1 MHHWD
6 LGALLPSQA
15 NTERSAMATTPTGK
29 PTPEYVLGHDRAEIA
44 RLEQQAAVLA
54 PHSRVILERAGL
66 GPGMRVLDVGTGVG
80 DVAFLAADLVGAEGS
95 VVGLDRSEVA
105 LARARERASE
115 RGLTNIEFRSGE
127 LQGWRSDEVFDV
139 VIGRL
144 ILLYVD
150 DPVVT
155 VRAVADLV
163 RPDGVVAFME
173 YDMAALRSIP
183 PLPLVEQVRGWVLD
197 GFTRSG
203 HDPELGV
210 RLAAILSEAGLSDV
224 GSVGLQTYLPPGSP
238 IGPAMAAGVVRSL
251 LPALEAH
258 GIATATEVDI
268 DTLEARVRDELAGD
282 RTVFA
287 PPALIGAWGTT

>member
-1 MHHWD
+1 M
-6 LGALLPSQA
+6 A
-15 NTERSAMATTPTGK
+15 NTPTGTS
-29 PTPEYVLGHDRAEIA
+29 TPEYVLGHDRAEIA

-54 PHSRVILERAGL
+54 PHSRVILQRAGL

-95 VVGLDRSEVA
+95 VVGLDRSDVA
-105 LARARERASE
+105 LARARERAGE
-115 RGLTNIEFRSGE
+115 RGLTNVDFRSGE

-173 YDMAALRSIP
+173 YDMAAVRSVP

-210 RLAAILSEAGLSDV
+210 RLAAILAEAGLSDV
-224 GSVGLQTYLPPGSP
+224 GSVGLQTFLPPGSP
-238 IGPAMAAGVVRSL
+238 IGPAMAAGVIRSL
-251 LPALEAH
+251 LPALETH
-258 GIATATEVDI
+258 GIATAAEVDI
-268 DTLEARVRDELAGD
+268 DTLEARVRDALSG

>member
-1 MHHWD
+1 
-6 LGALLPSQA
+6 
-15 NTERSAMATTPTGK
+15 MATTPTGT

-66 GPGMRVLDVGTGVG
+66 GPGMRVLDVGAGVG
-80 DVAFLAADLVGAEGS
+80 DVAFLAADLVGPEGS
-95 VVGLDRSEVA
+95 VVGLDRSELA
-105 LARARERASE
+105 LARARDRAGE

-127 LQGWRSDEVFDV
+127 LQGWRPDEVFDV

-173 YDMAALRSIP
+173 YDMAAVRSIP

-197 GFTRSG
+197 GFTGSG

-210 RLAAILSEAGLSDV
+210 RLAAILSEAGLRDV

-238 IGPAMAAGVVRSL
+238 IGPAMAAGVIRSL

-258 GIATATEVDI
+258 GIATAAEVDI
-268 DTLEARVRDELAGD
+268 DTLEDRVRNELAGD